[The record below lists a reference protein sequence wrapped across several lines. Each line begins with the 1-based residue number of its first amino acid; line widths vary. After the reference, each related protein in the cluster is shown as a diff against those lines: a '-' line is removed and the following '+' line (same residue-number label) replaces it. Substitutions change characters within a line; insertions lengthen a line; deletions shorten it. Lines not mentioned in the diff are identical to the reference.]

1 VFARQGEDW
10 LSEILSESDVL
21 RLPDIGAEIPL
32 LEFYADI
39 DLSAPAEGETEEA

>member
-1 VFARQGEDW
+1 MFARQGEDW

-21 RLPDIGAEIPL
+21 RLPDNGAEIPL

-39 DLSAPAEGETEEA
+39 EPQRPS